1 MAPNYGY
8 NNRNILP
15 IGGSVGNLS
24 FGGTYDT
31 NQGYVTA
38 PMAVPVPPPAV
49 APVYDAAA
57 VSTMGTSL
65 VPDIASLSPN
75 VLNAAA
81 YGAAN
86 VAGLTDSNSNIPKV
100 NVPGADG
107 ITNGNWLSNTLFD
120 KNGGLNV
127 GNIASLL
134 GSIGS
139 IYGAMKSYGLAKD
152 SLDFS
157 KETFRTNLE
166 NQTKSYN
173 TALEDRARSR
183 YAQEGGSQSDANDYV
198 RKNRL

>member
-1 MAPNYGY
+1 MAYNYGY
-8 NNRNILP
+8 NYQNILP
-15 IGGSVGNLS
+15 IGGGIGNLS

-38 PMAVPVPPPAV
+38 PMSVPVSPPAV

-65 VPDIASLSPN
+65 APDIAALSPN

-86 VAGLTDSNSNIPKV
+86 VAGLTDKNPNIPTV
-100 NVPGADG
+100 NVPEVGG
-107 ITNGNWLSNTLFD
+107 TTSGNWLSNTLFNKD
-120 KNGGLNV
+120 GGLNV

-152 SLDFS
+152 SLNFS
-157 KETFRTNLE
+157 KEAFRTNLE

-183 YAQEGGSQSDANDYV
+183 YAQEGGSQSDADEYV
-198 RKNRL
+198 RRNRL

>member
-1 MAPNYGY
+1 MAYNYGY

-31 NQGYVTA
+31 NQGYVTS
-38 PMAVPVPPPAV
+38 PMAAPVPPPAV

-65 VPDIASLSPN
+65 VPDIASL
-75 VLNAAA
+75 VGT
-81 YGAAN
+81 GAFNEGANGTLVN
-86 VAGLTDSNSNIPKV
+86 VAE
-100 NVPGADG
+100 PGATPFSMG
-107 ITNGNWLSNTLFD
+107 GMLKSTLFNE
-120 KNGGLNV
+120 NGGLNV

-157 KETFRTNLE
+157 KETFKTNLA

-183 YAQEGGSQSDANDYV
+183 YAQEGGSQSDADDYV

>member
-1 MAPNYGY
+1 MAYNYGY

-15 IGGSVGNLS
+15 IGGGVGNLS
-24 FGGTYDT
+24 FGGTYNT

-38 PMAVPVPPPAV
+38 PMAAPVPPPAV
-49 APVYDAAA
+49 APVYDASA

-65 VPDIASLSPN
+65 APDIASFGGGDA
-75 VLNAAA
+75 LNAAMIGTGA
-81 YGAAN
+81 FNEGSNGTLVNVAEPGAAPFSMGGMLKSTFFN
-86 VAGLTDSNSNIPKV
+86 EG
-100 NVPGADG
+100 
-107 ITNGNWLSNTLFD
+107 
-120 KNGGLNV
+120 GGLNV

-152 SLDFS
+152 SLNFS

-183 YAQEGGSQSDANDYV
+183 YAQEGGSQSDADEYV

>member
-1 MAPNYGY
+1 MAYNYGY
-8 NNRNILP
+8 NNQNILP
-15 IGGSVGNLS
+15 IGGSIGNLS
-24 FGGTYDT
+24 FGRMYDT

-38 PMAVPVPPPAV
+38 PMAAPVSPPAV
-49 APVYDAAA
+49 APVYDAAS

-65 VPDIASLSPN
+65 APDIASLGGVDALSAAKVGTGAFNEGANGTLVN
-75 VLNAAA
+75 VAEP
-81 YGAAN
+81 GAAPFSM
-86 VAGLTDSNSNIPKV
+86 GGMLKS
-100 NVPGADG
+100 
-107 ITNGNWLSNTLFD
+107 TLFN

-152 SLDFS
+152 SLNFS
-157 KETFRTNLE
+157 KEAFRTNLE

-183 YAQEGGSQSDANDYV
+183 YAQEGGSQSDADEYI
-198 RKNRL
+198 RRNRL